1 MRFRTGHRLEKW
13 LEVGR
18 AHLFDGYQGDPATWY
33 QSLTEPVALELGCG
47 RGAFIRQMARLH
59 PNTRFVGVDRVLAV
73 AAKAAYG
80 AALDGLDNLSFFVG
94 DVERFGPLW
103 TEPRVAWLYLNFSD
117 PWPKK
122 RHHKR
127 RLTAPDKLSWYAKW
141 MRPEAWLEQKTD
153 NPEFFEWSLASFQ
166 ASGWEIAEVERG
178 LPPGDPDGTL
188 SGKYVQTEY
197 EMRFRQLG
205 QPIFYLRA
213 RPAR

>member
-13 LEVGR
+13 LEGGR
-18 AHLFDGYQGDPATWY
+18 EHLFDGYQGDPAAWY
-33 QSLTEPVALELGCG
+33 QSLTEPVALEIGCG
-47 RGAFIRQMARLH
+47 RGGFIRQMARLH
-59 PNTRFVGVDRVLAV
+59 PETRFVGVDRVLAV

-80 AALDGLDNLSFFVG
+80 AALDGLDNLSFLVG

-103 TEPRVAWLYLNFSD
+103 TEPRVTWLYLNFSD

-127 RLTAPDKLSWYAKW
+127 RLTAPAKLAWYAQW

-153 NPEFFEWSLASFQ
+153 NPEFFEWSLESFR

-178 LPPGDPDGTL
+178 FPPGDPGGTL

-197 EMRFRQLG
+197 EARFRQLG
-205 QPIFYLRA
+205 QPIYYLRA